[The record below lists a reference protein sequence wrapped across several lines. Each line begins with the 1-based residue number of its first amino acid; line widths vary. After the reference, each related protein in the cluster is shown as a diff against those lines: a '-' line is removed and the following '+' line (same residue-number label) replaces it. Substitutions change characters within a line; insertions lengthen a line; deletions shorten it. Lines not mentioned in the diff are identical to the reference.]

1 MTTRSSFTNHD
12 LSACCTAFLQSNAA
26 LVAAMLENLPS
37 DQHKILENLIASGG
51 SFGIEALVDQN
62 SNCTISLIGR
72 EPEGAN
78 VVYAVIH
85 APGAASGT
93 SAQDKN

>member
-1 MTTRSSFTNHD
+1 MSTKSSFTNPD
-12 LSACCTAFLQSNAA
+12 LSACCTAFLQSNSS
-26 LVAAMLENLPS
+26 LVAAMLENLSS

-62 SNCTISLIGR
+62 SNCTISLVGR
-72 EPEGAN
+72 KPEGAN
-78 VVYAVIH
+78 VVYAVIY